1 MDDKELW
8 FQMDEESTV
17 GTYKDKIKDALWRIV
32 EDTIFRHSFKCISC
46 WRVMLL
52 KLFGAKIGKRC
63 YISNRA
69 IFVKPWNLVMGEN
82 NGIDDYA
89 FIKCDDKITIESY
102 VSIGNFVKIIPGGH
116 DIRSRN
122 FKVATGPVYIKNGV
136 FVGADSFIG
145 ANVTI
150 GEMAVIG
157 SRTTINE
164 NVPDNKVIYDLP
176 QEEYLLGNRLKK
188 NIYKQYKYNN

>member
-69 IFVKPWNLVMGEN
+69 IFVKPWNLVMGN
-82 NGIDDYA
+82 HSSIDDYV
-89 FIKCDDKITIESY
+89 FIQNAADITFGNY
-102 VSIGNFVKIIPGGH
+102 VSVAKYVKFVTDGH
-116 DIRSRN
+116 DLTART
-122 FKVATGPVYIKNGV
+122 FKWIGSPIKIENGV
-136 FVGADSFIG
+136 FIGLGSYISKNVKIGQMAAIG
-145 ANVTI
+145 ANSFVLKDIPENTI
-150 GEMAVIG
+150 AWGNPAMAHKQ
-157 SRTTINE
+157 R
-164 NVPDNKVIYDLP
+164 LP
-176 QEEYLLGNRLKK
+176 EEEYMK
-188 NIYKQYKYNN
+188 YKYEE